1 MDGITIDIRGICFK
15 MILVEGGNYVMGATP
30 VQHGDAWENEFP
42 VHAVELDSYY
52 IGQTTVTQALWNVVM
67 GLNEDNPSDP
77 TPMVGKSWNEWQT
90 FLLKLNELT
99 ERQFRMP
106 TEAEWEIAAR
116 GGNEGKG
123 FRYAGSNHL
132 NDVAWFDL
140 NSGHHLH
147 HVMQKQPNELG
158 LYDMSGNVW
167 EWCADWY
174 GKYGD
179 AKEAQPK
186 GPASGTEK
194 VCRGGSYSS
203 YDRICR
209 ITCRMS
215 MTPDGKD
222 YSKVGLRLV
231 LDESEGLKGN
241 LSIMLPEAQEE
252 VNAVAAPI
260 ADELSQ
266 GEDLYE
272 EYAEKLDT
280 EESEDIENTNAD
292 DEKEVDAIA
301 VEEPVPIE
309 EQHMPQ
315 KKKKPVW
322 IWFLVLAVLVVSGV
336 IWLVMATSLTNKDE
350 MVFKVGDAR
359 FSMKLVEGGSFQ
371 MGAPNSD
378 TEAKD
383 WEKPVHKVT
392 LDDYYIGETEVT
404 QELYMAVMG
413 YNPSKIVG
421 DNYPVNC
428 VSWDDCFNFCM
439 ELRKITGQ
447 SFRIPTEAEWEYAAR
462 GGSKSKGYRF
472 SGSNNLDEVS
482 WNIGNSDS
490 TAHPVK
496 MKRPN
501 ELGIYDM
508 TGNAWEICHDLYA
521 RYEGYDETNP
531 RGPQYSEKGGHVRR
545 GGGWLNR
552 GNYSRITYRYFTKFG
567 QKNDFLS
574 FRLAM
579 EAK

>member
-15 MILVEGGNYVMGATP
+15 MILVEGGNYVIGATP

-42 VHAVELDSYY
+42 VHAVELDGYY

-90 FLLKLNELT
+90 FLMKLNELT

-140 NSGHHLH
+140 NSG
-147 HVMQKQPNELG
+147 
-158 LYDMSGNVW
+158 
-167 EWCADWY
+167 
-174 GKYGD
+174 
-179 AKEAQPK
+179 
-186 GPASGTEK
+186 
-194 VCRGGSYSS
+194 
-203 YDRICR
+203 
-209 ITCRMS
+209 
-215 MTPDGKD
+215 
-222 YSKVGLRLV
+222 
-231 LDESEGLKGN
+231 
-241 LSIMLPEAQEE
+241 
-252 VNAVAAPI
+252 
-260 ADELSQ
+260 
-266 GEDLYE
+266 
-272 EYAEKLDT
+272 
-280 EESEDIENTNAD
+280 
-292 DEKEVDAIA
+292 
-301 VEEPVPIE
+301 
-309 EQHMPQ
+309 
-315 KKKKPVW
+315 
-322 IWFLVLAVLVVSGV
+322 
-336 IWLVMATSLTNKDE
+336 
-350 MVFKVGDAR
+350 
-359 FSMKLVEGGSFQ
+359 
-371 MGAPNSD
+371 
-378 TEAKD
+378 
-383 WEKPVHKVT
+383 
-392 LDDYYIGETEVT
+392 ETEVT

-447 SFRIPTEAEWEYAAR
+447 RFRIPTEAEWEYAAR

-501 ELGIYDM
+501 ELGVYDM

-521 RYEGYDETNP
+521 KYEGYDETNP